1 MQHYLLLALAVIL
14 MALDNVLRK
23 RFQLNAGTSLR
34 AGLRFNVLL
43 GGSAVVL
50 FWGVGGFKMECTPYS
65 LLMAFVQ
72 AALAVAYT
80 VIGFGIMKKSI
91 ALYALFLM
99 TGGMMVPYL
108 CGVLFLGES
117 FSWLHAGGLAL
128 ILAAIVLSR
137 AKGARTGR
145 KLMLPCAAVFLLN
158 GAASAITK
166 LHQVPAGYDTVSSM
180 GFVVLVNL
188 GKLVLSSAALGV
200 MALYRQGERVQ
211 PEGLRPRA
219 LLPVLACTA
228 VSGTAYLLQLT
239 AAKQVRATV
248 MYPMITGGTILASA
262 LFAWLFYRERP
273 TPRIWA
279 GMLLCLAGTCMF
291 L

>member
-50 FWGVGGFKMECTPYS
+50 FWGINGFRMECTPYS
-65 LLMAFVQ
+65 LLMAFLQ

-80 VIGFGIMKKSI
+80 VIGFGIMKKSV
-91 ALYALFLM
+91 AMYALFLM

-108 CGVLFLGES
+108 CGALFLGES
-117 FSWLHAGGLAL
+117 ASWLHVVGLIM
-128 ILAAIVLSR
+128 ILAAIFLSR
-137 AKGARTGR
+137 AKGARADR
-145 KLMLPCAAVFLLN
+145 QLMLPCIAVFLLN
-158 GAASAITK
+158 GFASAITK
-166 LHQVPAGYDTVSSM
+166 LHQVPAGYDAVSSM
-180 GFVVLVNL
+180 GFLVLVNL

-200 MALYRQGERVQ
+200 MALCRKDK
-211 PEGLRPRA
+211 PAEGSGMKLRT

-239 AAKQVRATV
+239 AAKQVYATV

-262 LFAWLFYRERP
+262 MFAWLFYHERP
-273 TPRIWA
+273 TRRIWA

>member
-34 AGLRFNVLL
+34 AGLCFNVLL

-50 FWGVGGFKMECTPYS
+50 FWGISGFRMECTPYS

-80 VIGFGIMKKSI
+80 VIGFGIMQKSV
-91 ALYALFLM
+91 AMYALFLM

-108 CGVLFLGES
+108 CGALFLGENV
-117 FSWLHAGGLAL
+117 SWMHGIGLVM
-128 ILAAIVLSR
+128 ILAAIILSR
-137 AKGARTGR
+137 AKGARADR
-145 KLMLPCAAVFLLN
+145 RLMLPCVAVFLLN
-158 GAASAITK
+158 GFASAITK
-166 LHQVPAGYDTVSSM
+166 LHQIPAGYDTVSSM

-188 GKLVLSSAALGV
+188 SKLVLSSAALGS
-200 MALYRQGERVQ
+200 MALRRKDGPAEAA
-211 PEGLRPRA
+211 GLK
-219 LLPVLACTA
+219 LHVMLPVLACTA

-239 AAKQVRATV
+239 AAKQVLATV

-262 LFAWLFYRERP
+262 MFAWLFYHERP
-273 TPRIWA
+273 TKRIWA

>member
-50 FWGVGGFKMECTPYS
+50 FWGINGFRMECTPYS
-65 LLMAFVQ
+65 LMMAFMQ

-80 VIGFGIMKKSI
+80 VIGFAIMKKSV
-91 ALYALFLM
+91 AMYALFLM

-108 CGVLFLGES
+108 CGALFLGERA
-117 FSWLHAGGLAL
+117 SWLHGIGLVM
-128 ILAAIVLSR
+128 ILTAIVLSR
-137 AKGARTGR
+137 AKGARADR
-145 KLMLPCAAVFLLN
+145 KLMLPCIAVFLLN
-158 GAASAITK
+158 GFASAITK
-166 LHQVPAGYDTVSSM
+166 LHQVPAGYETVSSM
-180 GFVVLVNL
+180 SFLVLVNL
-188 GKLVLSSAALGV
+188 GKLVLSSAALALMSLQQKGKTAEAGV
-200 MALYRQGERVQ
+200 LK
-211 PEGLRPRA
+211 LRT

-239 AAKQVRATV
+239 AAKQVHATV

-262 LFAWLFYRERP
+262 MFAWLFYHERP
-273 TPRIWA
+273 TTRIWA
-279 GMLLCLAGTCMF
+279 SMLLCLAGTCMF